1 RTSNVQH
8 RILNK
13 KKDEE
18 TEESISSHPKTP
30 LSPVIL
36 RSGATKNLVVPGS
49 PEILRFTQNDNVAF
63 PDGN

>member
-1 RTSNVQH
+1 MG
-8 RILNK
+8 
-13 KKDEE
+13 KDEE
-18 TEESISSHPKTP
+18 TEELITSPPETP

>member
-1 RTSNVQH
+1 MG
-8 RILNK
+8 
-13 KKDEE
+13 KDDE
-18 TEESISSHPKTP
+18 TEELITSPPETP
-30 LSPVIL
+30 PSPVIL

>member
-1 RTSNVQH
+1 M
-8 RILNK
+8 

-18 TEESISSHPKTP
+18 TEELISSHPKTP

-36 RSGATKNLVVPGS
+36 RRGGTKNLVVPAS